1 MTCLASG
8 IILYR
13 RDGGAVRLLLLRNRD
28 GGHWGFAKGRRT
40 PDDAHE
46 VHTALREVQEE
57 TGYVALSL
65 HPGFR
70 RELEY
75 QARGPGGEPY
85 AKRVV
90 YFLAE
95 APPDEPALSS
105 EHDRA
110 TWVTADEAEPLLR
123 HEQLR
128 RLARAACDA
137 AAAS

>member
-1 MTCLASG
+1 MTSLAAG

-13 RDGGAVRLLLLRNRD
+13 RDGRAIRLLLLRNRD
-28 GGHWGFAKGRRT
+28 GAHWGFAKGRRAAE
-40 PDDAHE
+40 DAHE

-57 TGYVALSL
+57 TGYTALRL

-70 RELEY
+70 RQLEY
-75 QARGPGGEPY
+75 EARSPGGEPY

-95 APPDEPALSS
+95 APPGEPALSG

-110 TWVTADEAEPLLR
+110 LWATAEEADSLLR

-128 RLARAACDA
+128 ELARAACDA
-137 AAAS
+137 AAGT

>member
-13 RDGGAVRLLLLRNRD
+13 REGGAVRLLLLRNRD
-28 GGHWGFAKGRRT
+28 GGHWGFAKGRRA
-40 PDDAHE
+40 PEDAHE

-57 TGYVALSL
+57 TGFTAIGL

-75 QARGPGGEPY
+75 QARSPGGEPY

-95 APPDEPALSS
+95 APPGEPTLSS

-110 TWVTADEAEPLLR
+110 TWATAEEADSLLR

-128 RLARAACDA
+128 RLARAACDVA
-137 AAAS
+137 VS